1 MTNAIYELKSCPFCG
16 GEASWIAARQMEDGT
31 YYPAACGCRKC
42 GIWRYGESNY
52 GHGGFATEEDRERSM
67 KQAIA
72 KWNTRACEEIAA
84 TLGDERLAFL
94 EEKVKLQGDY
104 IYKLIK
110 EKHELFAQNC
120 EAATRHAAQMDR
132 MKRELEAATL
142 GGDEKLLDLAQH
154 AWDIAVCAMQG
165 MPIPASWGNAVEKGL
180 RERGIDVDK
189 LPYVV
194 PDATLGGGE
203 CELVEVDSY
212 RSDMEIIHV
221 LECSA
226 CGKTCE
232 HVNGSYP
239 KCPHCGARAVKR

>member
-42 GIWRYGESNY
+42 GIWRYGESDY

-67 KQAIA
+67 KQAVS
-72 KWNTRACEEIAA
+72 KWNTRTPEQAISA
-84 TLGDERLAFL
+84 TLGSGKLTAEQVQAVIFAHSSCAGRENGEYFANDIRMQAIADEL
-94 EEKVKLQGDY
+94 
-104 IYKLIK
+104 
-110 EKHELFAQNC
+110 N
-120 EAATRHAAQMDR
+120 AA
-132 MKRELEAATL
+132 L
-142 GGDEKLLDLAQH
+142 GG
-154 AWDIAVCAMQG
+154 
-165 MPIPASWGNAVEKGL
+165 
-180 RERGIDVDK
+180 R
-189 LPYVV
+189 
-194 PDATLGGGE
+194 E